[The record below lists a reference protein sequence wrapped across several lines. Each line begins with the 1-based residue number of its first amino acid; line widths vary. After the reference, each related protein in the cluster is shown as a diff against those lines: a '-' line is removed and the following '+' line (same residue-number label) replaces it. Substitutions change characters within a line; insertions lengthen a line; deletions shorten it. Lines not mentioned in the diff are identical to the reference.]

1 MMMENT
7 GVKHRTVKVKYLLLI
22 GGYNPILISDWLF
35 QVLVR
40 VARLIFWLCTNQF
53 VISLQ

>member
-7 GVKHRTVKVKYLLLI
+7 GVKHRTVKVKYSLLI

-35 QVLVR
+35 QVSVR